1 MRGRARAAGA
11 RAMRETAQIFE
22 GLGRRDDVDLRLHED
37 GRIFGGSLALE
48 VSTARPVLPRT
59 AGLRAHG
66 RGLVRMRGVS
76 FGSRR
81 GDEPGAALARRLEGD
96 RALAEALSR
105 VHFERLRVEPDG
117 RPVIRHMGG
126 SVVWVLFP
134 PFVRAVPLT
143 REQAEATLAA
153 LDAFAAAGETAPR

>member
-1 MRGRARAAGA
+1 MRRRARAAAA
-11 RAMRETAQIFE
+11 RAVRETEEIFE
-22 GLGRRDDVDLRLHED
+22 ALGRRQDVQLRLHED

-48 VSTARPVLPRT
+48 ISTVRPVLPRT
-59 AGLRAHG
+59 AGLRARA
-66 RGLVRMRGVS
+66 RGVVRTRGVS
-76 FGSRR
+76 FSSRR
-81 GDEPGAALARRLEGD
+81 GDEPGGVLARRLEDD

-105 VHFERLRVEPDG
+105 VHFERVRVEPDG

-143 REQAEATLAA
+143 REQAKATLAA
-153 LDAFAAAGETAPR
+153 LDAFAVAGETAPR